1 MLEFR
6 KKILF
11 VGYGAV
17 AQCALPILV
26 KHIKVPARDITVMDF
41 EDRRGVLAPWL
52 KRGVK
57 FVQQARDARQHGRAA
72 GQIPGRGRPAD

>member
-1 MLEFR
+1 ML
-6 KKILF
+6 KYKNKILF

-26 KHIKVPARDITVMDF
+26 KHIKLPARDITVMDF
-41 EDRRGVLAPWL
+41 EDRRGALAPWL

-57 FVQQARDARQHGRAA
+57 FAKSA
-72 GQIPGRGRPAD
+72 